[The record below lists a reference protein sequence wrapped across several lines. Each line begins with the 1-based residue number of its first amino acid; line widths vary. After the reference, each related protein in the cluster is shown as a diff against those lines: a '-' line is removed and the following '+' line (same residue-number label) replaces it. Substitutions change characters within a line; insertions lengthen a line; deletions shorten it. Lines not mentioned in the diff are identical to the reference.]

1 MSKEEKDV
9 VMGNTSEKELE
20 VKNVTKDS
28 TPEQLSDEDLKLKSD
43 LRKLAYVILEG
54 ETSEYSKSLDELSK
68 FITESTTSMTAVPKP
83 LKFLRPFVKDLSLK
97 HETLRENENAISHK
111 LADVLSI
118 LYTTFEDDNQHNVLK
133 YRCLSDDIDFDK
145 WGHEYMR
152 HLSLQMGQ
160 AYAEL
165 EEQQVD
171 EEDESNEEEDELDVS
186 DKEIIENE
194 PKKIILDSSI
204 TVDKIFHLAEIVV
217 PYFVNHNGET
227 DAVDLLAEMD
237 EIDLLK
243 EYTDASN
250 YDRVCKYI
258 IACAPLLP
266 SMEAKQ
272 FLTAAYEI
280 LLKNE
285 KYAEALHV
293 AIRLDDKEKML
304 TLFQT
309 VANDEPMQIQLAYI
323 LSEHKLSLDI
333 SQYKKAYDVL
343 NNINLST
350 NFKYLYQK
358 LNLEAPKVP
367 EDVYKSHLEDVSFF
381 KPSADPDEQ
390 NLSAAFVNGYLN
402 LGYSKD
408 KLILNDADF
417 AYKTKNAGKISAV
430 ASIGAIFQWDEEG
443 LQDLDKYLYS
453 DDDDLQSGALI
464 GLGLL
469 SAGVRPE
476 ASDETFELLI
486 DFVSGLHNGKIRA
499 AYIGLS
505 LAFSGSRNEKVLKY
519 FMDKIND
526 EDCPFDIA
534 CIAALGLGHTFVG
547 SGNPEIAEAIV
558 LHLLDRPH
566 EELSSPWTKFM
577 CLGLGLLF
585 LGMGDNVDD
594 AIELVSALDH
604 PMTSSIETLIMVCA
618 FAGSGDVLFVQDL
631 LSRIIDDSF
640 NLSDDDGEEVAAE
653 DNETA
658 DPTGLKPVASI
669 EDKEENDEMDVD
681 VKPTEESNNDEEQKK
696 LKKANDL
703 HQSFYAVLG
712 IATTVMGE
720 DIGKEMSLR
729 HFGHLMHYGDEYVK
743 RAVPLALS
751 LLSVSNPQINIYET
765 LSRYTH
771 DEDMDVS
778 SNAIYAMGILGA
790 GTNNSRLA
798 QLLRNLASYYSNS
811 SSSLFMTRIAQGLVH
826 LGKGTVTLDCYN
838 DSGALN
844 KTALASLLTVM
855 VGLTEPTFMASH
867 HYLFY
872 YLNAGMRPKYLI
884 TLDETGKPIQV
895 NVRVGQAVD
904 IVGQAGKPK
913 DITGWTTH
921 ATPVLLNH
929 NERAEL
935 ETNEYISLTSK
946 IEGVVLL
953 KKNPDYKEE

>member
-1 MSKEEKDV
+1 MSTEEKDV
-9 VMGNTSEKELE
+9 VMGNTPEQESD
-20 VKNVTKDS
+20 VKNGKKEN
-28 TPEQLSDEDLKLKSD
+28 TPEVLSDEDMKLKSD

-54 ETSEYSKSLDELSK
+54 EESEYSKTLDQLTK

-83 LKFLRPFVKDLSLK
+83 LKFLRPFVKNLSLK
-97 HETLRENENAISHK
+97 HEELQESGNSISHK

-118 LYTTFEDDNQHNVLK
+118 LYTTFEDEGQHNVLK
-133 YRCLSDDIDFDK
+133 YRCLSDDIDFEK

-160 AYAEL
+160 ASTEL
-165 EEQQVD
+165 EELNVSD
-171 EEDESNEEEDELDVS
+171 DESKEEDELDSS
-186 DKEIIENE
+186 DNDAEESESTKTS
-194 PKKIILDSSI
+194 LDPSI
-204 TVDKIFHLAEIVV
+204 TVDKILHLAEIIV

-237 EIDLLK
+237 EIDLLIK
-243 EYTDASN
+243 YTDKSN

-272 FLTAAYEI
+272 YLTAAHDI

-285 KYAEALHV
+285 SYAEALHI

-304 TLFQT
+304 HLFQT
-309 VANDEPMQIQLAYI
+309 VASDLPMQMQLAYI
-323 LSEHKLSLDI
+323 LSEHKISLDI
-333 SQYKKAYDVL
+333 PQYKIPYEIL
-343 NNINLST
+343 NNHKLPKNY
-350 NFKYLYQK
+350 KYLQEK
-358 LNLEAPKVP
+358 LNLKAPKVP

-381 KPSADPDEQ
+381 KPTVDPDEQ
-390 NLSAAFVNGYLN
+390 NLSTAFVNGYLN
-402 LGYSKD
+402 LGYCKD
-408 KLILNDADF
+408 KLILDDDDF
-417 AYKTKNAGKISAV
+417 AYKTKDAGKISSV
-430 ASIGAIFQWDEEG
+430 ASIGAIFQWEEEG
-443 LQDLDKYLYS
+443 LQNLDKYLYS
-453 DDDDLQSGALI
+453 DDVDLQCGALI

-469 SAGVRPE
+469 SAGVRHE
-476 ASDETFELLI
+476 AVDETYELLV
-486 DFVSGLHNGKIRA
+486 DFVHGLNDQRKKSA
-499 AYIGLS
+499 CIGLA
-505 LAFSGSRNEKVLKY
+505 LAFSGSRNEKVLSY
-519 FMDKIND
+519 LMDRITE
-526 EDCPFDIA
+526 EDSSFEVA
-534 CIAALGLGHTFVG
+534 CAAALGLGHAYVG

-558 LHLLDRPH
+558 LYLLDRPH

-585 LGMGDNVDD
+585 LGMGENVDD

-640 NLSDDDGEEVAAE
+640 NLSDEDGEEVAAE

-658 DPTGLKPVASI
+658 DPTGLKPVETTDDKQ
-669 EDKEENDEMDVD
+669 EDDEMDVELKSAKD
-681 VKPTEESNNDEEQKK
+681 TSNDEEQKK

-778 SNAIYAMGILGA
+778 SNAIYAMGIVGA

-826 LGKGTVTLDCYN
+826 LGKGTITLDCYN
-838 DSGALN
+838 DSGVLN
-844 KTALASLLTVM
+844 KSALASLLTVM
-855 VGLTEPTFMASH
+855 VGLTEPTFMFSH
-867 HYLFY
+867 QYMFY
-872 YLNAGMRPKYLI
+872 FLNAGMRPKYLI
-884 TLDETGKPIQV
+884 TLDEAGSPIQV

-946 IEGVVLL
+946 IEGVVILR
-953 KKNPDYKEE
+953 KNPDYKEE

>member
-1 MSKEEKDV
+1 MSTEEKDV
-9 VMGNTSEKELE
+9 VMGNTAEQESD
-20 VKNVTKDS
+20 VKNGKKES
-28 TPEQLSDEDLKLKSD
+28 TPEVLSDEDMKLKSD

-54 ETSEYSKSLDELSK
+54 EESEYSKTLDQLTK

-83 LKFLRPFVKDLSLK
+83 LKFLRPFVKDLDLK
-97 HETLRENENAISHK
+97 HQELQNSSNSISPK

-118 LYTTFEDDNQHNVLK
+118 LYTTFEDEGQHNVLK
-133 YRCLSDDIDFDK
+133 YRCLSDDIEFEK

-160 AYAEL
+160 ASTEL
-165 EEQQVD
+165 EELNISD
-171 EEDESNEEEDELDVS
+171 DESKEGDELESS
-186 DKEIIENE
+186 DNDAEESQSTKTS
-194 PKKIILDSSI
+194 LDSCI
-204 TVDKIFHLAEIVV
+204 TIDKILHLAETIV

-237 EIDLLK
+237 EIDLLIK
-243 EYTDASN
+243 YTDKSN

-258 IACAPLLP
+258 IVCAPLLP

-272 FLTAAYEI
+272 YLTAAYDI

-285 KYAEALHV
+285 SYAEALHV

-304 TLFQT
+304 HLFQT
-309 VANDEPMQIQLAYI
+309 VANDLPMQMQLAYI
-323 LSEHKLSLDI
+323 LSEHKVSLDI
-333 SQYKKAYDVL
+333 SQYKIPYEIL
-343 NNINLST
+343 NNHSLPKNY
-350 NFKYLYQK
+350 KYLQEK
-358 LNLEAPKVP
+358 LNLKAPKVP

-381 KPSADPDEQ
+381 KPTVDPDEQ

-402 LGYSKD
+402 LGYCKD
-408 KLILNDADF
+408 KLILDDDDF
-417 AYKTKNAGKISAV
+417 AYKTKDAGKISSV
-430 ASIGAIFQWDEEG
+430 ASIGAIFQWEEEG
-443 LQDLDKYLYS
+443 LQNLDKYLYS
-453 DDDDLQSGALI
+453 DDVDLQCGALI

-469 SAGVRPE
+469 SAGVRHE
-476 ASDETFELLI
+476 AADETYELLV
-486 DFVSGLHNGKIRA
+486 DFVHGSNDQRKKSA
-499 AYIGLS
+499 CIGLA
-505 LAFSGSRNEKVLKY
+505 LAFSGSRNEKVLSY
-519 FMDKIND
+519 LLDRITN
-526 EDCPFDIA
+526 EDSSFEVA
-534 CIAALGLGHTFVG
+534 CAAALGLGHAYVG

-558 LHLLDRPH
+558 LYLLERPH

-585 LGMGDNVDD
+585 LGMGENVDD

-640 NLSDDDGEEVAAE
+640 NLSDEDGEEVAAE

-658 DPTGLKPVASI
+658 DPTGLKSVETTDDKQ
-669 EDKEENDEMDVD
+669 EDEEMDV
-681 VKPTEESNNDEEQKK
+681 ESKSGKDSSNDEEQKK

-778 SNAIYAMGILGA
+778 SNAIYAMGIVGA

-826 LGKGTVTLDCYN
+826 LGKGTITLDCYN
-838 DSGALN
+838 DSGVLN
-844 KTALASLLTVM
+844 KSALASLLTVM
-855 VGLTEPTFMASH
+855 VGLTEPTFMFSH
-867 HYLFY
+867 QYMFY
-872 YLNAGMRPKYLI
+872 FLNAGMRPKYLI
-884 TLDETGKPIQV
+884 TLDEAGSPIQV

-946 IEGVVLL
+946 IEGVVILR
-953 KKNPDYKEE
+953 KNPDYKEE

>member
-1 MSKEEKDV
+1 MSTEEKDV
-9 VMGNTSEKELE
+9 VMGNTPEQESD
-20 VKNVTKDS
+20 VKNGKKEN
-28 TPEQLSDEDLKLKSD
+28 TPEVLSDEDMKLKSD

-54 ETSEYSKSLDELSK
+54 EESEYSKTLDQLTK

-83 LKFLRPFVKDLSLK
+83 LKFLRPFVKNLSLK
-97 HETLRENENAISHK
+97 HEELQESGNSISHK

-118 LYTTFEDDNQHNVLK
+118 LYTTFEDEGQHNVLK
-133 YRCLSDDIDFDK
+133 YRCLSDDIDFEK

-160 AYAEL
+160 ASTEL
-165 EEQQVD
+165 EELNVSD
-171 EEDESNEEEDELDVS
+171 DESKEEDELDSS
-186 DKEIIENE
+186 DNDAEESESTKTS
-194 PKKIILDSSI
+194 LDPSI
-204 TVDKIFHLAEIVV
+204 TVDKILHLAEIIV

-237 EIDLLK
+237 EIDLLIK
-243 EYTDASN
+243 YTDKSN

-272 FLTAAYEI
+272 YLTAAHDI

-285 KYAEALHV
+285 SYAEALHI

-304 TLFQT
+304 HLFQT
-309 VANDEPMQIQLAYI
+309 VASDLPMQMQLAYI
-323 LSEHKLSLDI
+323 LSEHKISLDI
-333 SQYKKAYDVL
+333 PQYKIPYEIL
-343 NNINLST
+343 NNHKLPKNY
-350 NFKYLYQK
+350 KYLQEK
-358 LNLEAPKVP
+358 LNLKAPKVP

-381 KPSADPDEQ
+381 KPTVDPDEQ
-390 NLSAAFVNGYLN
+390 NLSTAFVNGYLN
-402 LGYSKD
+402 LGYCKD
-408 KLILNDADF
+408 KLILDDDDF
-417 AYKTKNAGKISAV
+417 AYKTKDAGKISSV
-430 ASIGAIFQWDEEG
+430 ASIGAIFQWEEEG
-443 LQDLDKYLYS
+443 LQNLDKYLYS
-453 DDDDLQSGALI
+453 DDVDLQCGALI

-469 SAGVRPE
+469 SAGVRHE
-476 ASDETFELLI
+476 AVDETYELLV
-486 DFVSGLHNGKIRA
+486 DFVHGLNDQRKKSA
-499 AYIGLS
+499 CIGLA
-505 LAFSGSRNEKVLKY
+505 LAFSGSRNEKVLSY
-519 FMDKIND
+519 LMDRITE
-526 EDCPFDIA
+526 EDSSFEVA
-534 CIAALGLGHTFVG
+534 CAAALGLGHAYVG

-558 LHLLDRPH
+558 LYLLDRPH

-585 LGMGDNVDD
+585 LGMGENVDD

-640 NLSDDDGEEVAAE
+640 NLSDEDGEEVAAE
-653 DNETA
+653 DNETV
-658 DPTGLKPVASI
+658 DPTGLKPVETTDDKK
-669 EDKEENDEMDVD
+669 EDDEMDV
-681 VKPTEESNNDEEQKK
+681 ESKSAKDTSNDEEQKK

-778 SNAIYAMGILGA
+778 SNAIYAMGIVGA

-826 LGKGTVTLDCYN
+826 LGKGTITLDCYN
-838 DSGALN
+838 DSGVLN
-844 KTALASLLTVM
+844 KSALASLLTVM
-855 VGLTEPTFMASH
+855 VGLTEPTFMFSH
-867 HYLFY
+867 QYMFY
-872 YLNAGMRPKYLI
+872 FLNAGMRPKYLI
-884 TLDETGKPIQV
+884 TLDEAGSPIQV

-946 IEGVVLL
+946 IEGVVILR
-953 KKNPDYKEE
+953 KNPDYKEE